1 MSLESVFKLSLV
13 MNMIDHLSG
22 PMAGI
27 ASKVGAEVSR
37 LDAASQA
44 LGGVAKAGTVMQEAG
59 RQITGAVLAPV
70 QATFETRR
78 ALGELSSLGV
88 RNLDALEQ
96 AARTFSDQWSGT
108 TKSQFISAAYDIK
121 SGISS
126 LSDQGV
132 ADYTSL
138 AGLTAKATKATVGEM
153 TSLFATPS

>member
-37 LDAASQA
+37 LDAASQT
-44 LGGVAKAGTVMQEAG
+44 LGGVAKAGTVMQETG

-78 ALGELSSLGV
+78 ALGELSSLGI
-88 RNLDALEQ
+88 RDLDALEH

-108 TKSQFISAAYDIK
+108 S
-121 SGISS
+121 
-126 LSDQGV
+126 
-132 ADYTSL
+132 
-138 AGLTAKATKATVGEM
+138 
-153 TSLFATPS
+153 